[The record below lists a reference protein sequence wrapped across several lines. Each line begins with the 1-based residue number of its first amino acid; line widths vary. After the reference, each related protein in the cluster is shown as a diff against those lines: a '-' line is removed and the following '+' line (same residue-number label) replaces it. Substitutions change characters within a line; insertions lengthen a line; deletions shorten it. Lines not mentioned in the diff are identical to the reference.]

1 VPTHFSGKGRW
12 VAGEEP
18 KELEFVDGVWCEVVY
33 ALDKQLRWIE
43 KNIQPGTKRVQ
54 ARLQAEEL
62 AMKNGDNERVVEAR
76 PVRVPPRPLMDPPT
90 PAARGAGPGADQEDF
105 ALREWLRCSFGM
117 CMSDRDR
124 EVVREAV
131 RERIRPVEEAG
142 KMLEWDWGSERLAVA
157 ESCLPSR
164 VAEARRL
171 VAQERSGVWVVGW
184 ECVGARAA

>member
-1 VPTHFSGKGRW
+1 MARAYWMLPEPSLGGCPSGYLPDGSWGGWVPTHFSGKGRW

-18 KELEFVDGVWCEVVY
+18 KELEFVDGVLCEVVY

-54 ARLQAEEL
+54 ARLRAEEL

-90 PAARGAGPGADQEDF
+90 PVARGAGPGADQEDF

-117 CMSDRDR
+117 CM
-124 EVVREAV
+124 
-131 RERIRPVEEAG
+131 RERDVFA
-142 KMLEWDWGSERLAVA
+142 
-157 ESCLPSR
+157 
-164 VAEARRL
+164 
-171 VAQERSGVWVVGW
+171 
-184 ECVGARAA
+184 

>member
-1 VPTHFSGKGRW
+1 MPTHFSGKGRW

-90 PAARGAGPGADQEDF
+90 PVARGAGPGGGADQEDF

-117 CMSDRDR
+117 CM
-124 EVVREAV
+124 
-131 RERIRPVEEAG
+131 RERDVFA
-142 KMLEWDWGSERLAVA
+142 
-157 ESCLPSR
+157 
-164 VAEARRL
+164 
-171 VAQERSGVWVVGW
+171 
-184 ECVGARAA
+184 